1 MRSKL
6 VAVVLSLVGLA
17 VSAHGAA
24 ALFVEEPYGSFGG
37 FTPTGHSAIY
47 LSRVCAETPVKLR
60 LCEPGETGVVI
71 SRYHRVGGYDWMAIP
86 LIPYLFAVEDVS
98 EIPASID
105 AEQVASL
112 RDEYRR
118 AHFSHIIPDG
128 ADGGIPA
135 GNWTQLVGS
144 SYDRTIYSFEIE
156 TTREQDERL
165 IEALNSRTNK
175 EHFNL
180 LFRNCADFSR
190 NVINFYYPHAIH
202 RGILNDLGIMTP
214 KQAART
220 LAKYSR
226 KHDDL
231 EFSGTEI
238 PQIEGLARS
247 TRLRGVLESFVKS
260 KKYVVPV
267 AALHPLVLGGIA
279 VFYVAHSFVEAPSP
293 VVKDPPLEPDEIA
306 ARLAKADDP
315 PPPPSF
321 SQN

>member
-6 VAVVLSLVGLA
+6 VAVVLSLVGFA

-47 LSRVCAETPVKLR
+47 LSRVCAATPVKLR

-86 LIPYLFAVEDVS
+86 LIPYLFAVENVS

-118 AHFSHIIPDG
+118 AHFSHIVPDG
-128 ADGGIPA
+128 ADGGIPG